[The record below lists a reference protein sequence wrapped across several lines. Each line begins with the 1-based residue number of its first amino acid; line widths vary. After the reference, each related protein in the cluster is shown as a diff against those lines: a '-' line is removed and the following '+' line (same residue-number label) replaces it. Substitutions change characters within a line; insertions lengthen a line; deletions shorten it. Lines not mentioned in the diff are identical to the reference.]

1 MPWDNDNDDNDSD
14 WSDKYLESRLRF
26 FYDLQKGIISRSL
39 GHHIR
44 MLLTEARYIQQRRDY
59 LEHGIDDNEDDLN
72 KSMRN
77 FNIIKYPKKTSTVT
91 LNETILQSKTKLPIL
106 CICIGAWPPFVM
118 KSKYWRILKC
128 EKSAKKINR
137 NR

>member
-1 MPWDNDNDDNDSD
+1 MPWDNDNDEDSD
-14 WSDKYLESRLRF
+14 WSDKYLETRIHF

-59 LEHGIDDNEDDLN
+59 LEHGIDDNEDELS

-77 FNIIKYPKKTSTVT
+77 YNLIKYHKKIIRSK
-91 LNETILQSKTKLPIL
+91 LETITQSKTK
-106 CICIGAWPPFVM
+106 
-118 KSKYWRILKC
+118 
-128 EKSAKKINR
+128 
-137 NR
+137 

>member
-1 MPWDNDNDDNDSD
+1 MPWDNDNDDDSD

-26 FYDLQKGIISRSL
+26 FYDLQKGIISRSM

-59 LEHGIDDNEDDLN
+59 LEHGIDDNEDELN

-77 FNIIKYPKKTSTVT
+77 FILYKYPKKNHCSN
-91 LNETILQSKTKLPIL
+91 L
-106 CICIGAWPPFVM
+106 
-118 KSKYWRILKC
+118 
-128 EKSAKKINR
+128 
-137 NR
+137 